1 MPNLIALAALA
12 TSAGPPA
19 VRPLDPIA
27 FFEGR
32 SHGDGR
38 LSVLIKKPVTIKVES
53 VGRRVGRTLVLD
65 QRIQQQGKPAR
76 MRRWVL
82 RPAGPGRFTGTLTD
96 ATGPVVV
103 TSGDR
108 TIEIRY
114 PMKGGLQVEQTLTP
128 IEGGRAIDNVMK
140 VRKFGLPVATLH
152 EHIRKR

>member
-1 MPNLIALAALA
+1 MPLLIALAALA
-12 TSAGPPA
+12 ATAPPPA
-19 VRPLDPIA
+19 ARPLDPIA

-38 LSVLIKKPVTIKVES
+38 LSVLLKKPVTIRVDS
-53 VGRRVGRTLVLD
+53 VGRRVGRALVLD
-65 QRIQQQGKPAR
+65 QRIQEQGKPAR
-76 MRRWVL
+76 NRRWVL
-82 RPAGPGRFTGTLTD
+82 RPTSAGRFTGTLTD

-103 TSGDR
+103 TSDDR

-114 PMKGGLQVEQTLTP
+114 PMKNGLQVEQTLTP

-140 VRKFGLPVATLH
+140 VRKFGLPVATLR